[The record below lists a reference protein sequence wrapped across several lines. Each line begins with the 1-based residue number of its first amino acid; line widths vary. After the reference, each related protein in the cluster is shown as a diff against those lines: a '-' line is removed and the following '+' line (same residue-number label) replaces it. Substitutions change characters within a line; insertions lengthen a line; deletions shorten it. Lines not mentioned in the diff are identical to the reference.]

1 MRCRQSVWSYDII
14 EDITWSAK
22 TLCCW
27 SFNHV
32 CRQSNSIAHVLA
44 RKTKDIDSLKVW
56 LNDILDDIS
65 HFVLKDI
72 HLFNKIGFD

>member
-1 MRCRQSVWSYDII
+1 MYVS
-14 EDITWSAK
+14 
-22 TLCCW
+22 
-27 SFNHV
+27 
-32 CRQSNSIAHVLA
+32 QSNSIAHVLA